1 MTKEVTPLVSE
12 DLKKGDLVRWKKYKA
27 MLGFVISP
35 EPTYVGS
42 IAIAVTPPDGYHDA
56 RTFATPDEL
65 EVIDLNALEAERSAL
80 LREVEKGAQY
90 LNTLLA
96 MFDNDGCV
104 YPAQSL
110 EADLKNE
117 IIAFLSSH
125 PT

>member
-1 MTKEVTPLVSE
+1 MTKVTPLVSNE
-12 DLKKGDLVRWKKYKA
+12 DLGSNMNVYEASLEKNTSYDVTTRLSMTTAYGAGARNVRDIY
-27 MLGFVISP
+27 
-35 EPTYVGS
+35 
-42 IAIAVTPPDGYHDA
+42 
-56 RTFATPDEL
+56 
-65 EVIDLNALEAERSAL
+65 EADRSAL

-110 EADLKNE
+110 ESDLKNE